1 MPVKLQGASAL
12 IKALRVVEPTL
23 AKEVTKEIGS
33 FLKPVVRQARG
44 YMPSNEE
51 VPSGWVRRNNAGGR
65 WATRSYDQ
73 ELARRGITFKATPSK
88 PNRNGFASLASIFN
102 KPVSQNVGG
111 LIYETAGR
119 KSGNVGNFT
128 PKLGGDIK
136 GQGRKM
142 QGRAMFRAFEEDR
155 GKAQDGVVKAIFKAK
170 AKFDSMKDKV

>member
-1 MPVKLQGASAL
+1 MPVKLQGAGAL

-23 AKEVTKEIGS
+23 AKETTKEIAS
-33 FLKPVVRQARG
+33 FLKPVVRDARG
-44 YMPSNEE
+44 FLPSNEQA
-51 VPSGWVRRNNAGGR
+51 PSGWLKRPNAGGR
-65 WATRSYDQ
+65 WATRYYDQ
-73 ELARRGITFKATPSK
+73 GIARRGITYKATPSK
-88 PNRNGFASLASIFN
+88 PNRNGFQALASIFN
-102 KPVSQNVGG
+102 KSAAGA
-111 LIYETAGR
+111 IYETAGR
-119 KSGNVGNFT
+119 KSGVTGNFT